1 GENSFDIRWYSTSFN
16 VYTDS
21 GTYLCEELPIVLQ
34 SHVHPQNPFVLM
46 VLVNALLTSIGHYL
60 IIPTVAW
67 LLALTIARQKEK

>member
-1 GENSFDIRWYSTSFN
+1 MEKTALIFVGILLLST
-16 VYTDS
+16 
-21 GTYLCEELPIVLQ
+21 CETPIVLQ
-34 SHVHPQNPFVLM
+34 SHVHPQNPFVLI